1 MHKLVQCLL
10 FIAAMGFPGVSN
22 AWTNAWTDV
31 FYELG
36 YTEYA
41 PTPGSTG
48 LPFTHVQSHT
58 APVSTFQSIG
68 IASATAYAA
77 PGILKASMWAVS
89 DSVPEPYP
97 KPASRSTSVH
107 TGASFFDFIT
117 LSPPNP
123 ALVGQAVTVNASW
136 LLNGDML
143 AIWNLFN
150 NLPATASASTKLSF
164 NGTGIGQWG
173 VQAREQHGYR
183 AGNFYDIS
191 VLAPMVIPVSL
202 SATFGSRTG
211 IQYGLDLQ
219 GVAETGFLK
228 EECLHDCGLSSASAE
243 LTANYANSLVWGGIS
258 SVIDANGNPIGGF
271 TVSSDS
277 GFDYAQAVPEPS
289 SVVLLISGL
298 GCLISFSRNRRTKA
312 V

>member
-1 MHKLVQCLL
+1 MRKRVQSLL
-10 FIAAMGFPGVSN
+10 FIAAMAFPGVSN

-89 DSVPEPYP
+89 DSDPEPYP
-97 KPASRSTSVH
+97 QPVGRSASVH

-117 LSPPNP
+117 LNPPNP
-123 ALVGQAVTVNASW
+123 ALAGQAVTVNASW

-150 NLPATASASTKLSF
+150 NLPATASARTNLSLS
-164 NGTGIGQWG
+164 GTGMGQWG

-183 AGNFYDIS
+183 AGSFYNIS
-191 VLAPMVIPVSL
+191 VLAPMVIPVSI
-202 SATFGSRTG
+202 SAIFGSRAG

-219 GVAETGFLK
+219 GLAETGFLK
-228 EECLHDCGLSSASAE
+228 EECLQDCGFSSASAE
-243 LTANYANSLVWGGIS
+243 LTANYGNSLVWGGIS
-258 SVIDANGNPIGGF
+258 SVIDANGNPILDF

-277 GFDYAQAVPEPS
+277 GFDYATAVPEPGTS
-289 SVVLLISGL
+289 AMLLAGVGL
-298 GCLISFSRNRRTKA
+298 LGWIARRR
-312 V
+312 

>member
-1 MHKLVQCLL
+1 MIMHKRVQSLL

-31 FYELG
+31 FYALG
-36 YTEYA
+36 YTEYG
-41 PTPGSTG
+41 TPSWSTG
-48 LPFTHVQSHT
+48 LTHVQSHT
-58 APVSTFQSIG
+58 APVSTSRSIG

-89 DSVPEPYP
+89 DSDPEPYP
-97 KPASRSTSVH
+97 HPVGRSSSVH

-117 LSPPNP
+117 LNPPNP

-136 LLNGDML
+136 LLTGDML
-143 AIWNLFN
+143 AIWNLLN
-150 NLPATASASTKLSF
+150 NLPATASASTKLFF
-164 NGTGIGQWG
+164 NGTGVGRWG

-183 AGNFYDIS
+183 AGSFYDIS
-191 VLAPMVIPVSL
+191 IPAPMVIPVSI

-228 EECLHDCGLSSASAE
+228 EECLHDCGFSSASAE
-243 LTANYANSLVWGGIS
+243 LTANYGNSLVWGGIS
-258 SVIDANGNPIGGF
+258 SVIDANGNPIVGF

-277 GFDYAQAVPEPS
+277 GFNYAQAVPEPGTWTM
-289 SVVLLISGL
+289 LLAGVGL
-298 GCLISFSRNRRTKA
+298 LGWLARHKGT
-312 V
+312 